1 MKNLT
6 TDNAFE
12 KSWKNTCKHCHDEK
26 KLKMFFRERCDDC
39 QRELTKKVEFQ
50 IRLMEKV

>member
-12 KSWKNTCKHCHDEK
+12 KSWKNTCKHCLDEK
-26 KLKMFFRERCDDC
+26 KLKMFLALANHPFEFRETTF
-39 QRELTKKVEFQ
+39 EW
-50 IRLMEKV
+50 